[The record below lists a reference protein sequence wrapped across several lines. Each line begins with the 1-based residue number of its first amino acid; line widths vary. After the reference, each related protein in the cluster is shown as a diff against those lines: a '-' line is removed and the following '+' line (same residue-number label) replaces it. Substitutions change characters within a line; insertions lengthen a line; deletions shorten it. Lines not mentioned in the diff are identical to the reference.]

1 MEIKTE
7 DKMILGRFYVNKS
20 REKGSVYGVGRMY
33 LTKQHL
39 QFMMDNLESRN
50 GKEVFS
56 LGIIGGMIEDKEH
69 LDKSTG
75 LPAKYF
81 LIKIDQK
88 VLNETITKNQSKNR
102 QTSSKGKEQTSK
114 TSNQTTKQ
122 NPQDVDLLGF

>member
-1 MEIKTE
+1 MNTKTE

-20 REKGSVYGVGRMY
+20 REKGSVYGIGKMY

-39 QFMMDNLESRN
+39 QFMMDNLETRN

-88 VLNETITKNQSKNR
+88 VLNETITKNKGKTG
-102 QTSSKGKEQTSK
+102 QTSGEVKKETSK
-114 TSNQTTKQ
+114 ISGKTTE
-122 NPQDVDLLGF
+122 QDKLNVDPFF